1 MASTEDIAACGAKG
15 FVLVK
20 LKRILAQLLP
30 DKVRAI
36 VRTNNVEVVSSLLF
50 TMANILALGI
60 SSYLFIQGTITLGS
74 VYVIFKYTE
83 MLRSPVERMDT
94 QIQEFLKA
102 KSCIM
107 RICEIFEIPKE
118 TDEDSLRIEP
128 VSYTHLDVYKR
139 QVMWSAEPTSPGA
152 PA

>member
-30 DKVRAI
+30 DKVRVI

-83 MLRSPVERMDT
+83 MLRSPGGTDGYANPG
-94 QIQEFLKA
+94 IF
-102 KSCIM
+102 KSEKLYYAHM
-107 RICEIFEIPKE
+107 
-118 TDEDSLRIEP
+118 
-128 VSYTHLDVYKR
+128 
-139 QVMWSAEPTSPGA
+139 
-152 PA
+152 